1 MPAKRRTQPAGHAED
16 GTGEFDNQQALAP
29 KPKEKACFWRRS
41 CGQYN
46 FRGTNA
52 DCAYSVNKATS
63 KYQEKDDHK
72 DIEIEQLHKQL
83 NKYKKRIAIM
93 STASPRHTE
102 DDFDQLPVESEE
114 EDEPQPLA
122 NLHSSPPLARAFN
135 PCSVPLGETSSR
147 ESSPLTDHRSDII
160 LENSSLPPSR
170 SLSMTTLKV
179 APFRSNQ
186 PPSGRAKAF
195 DYVDDVKVLLL
206 DAIRIFECYIYT
218 INPFPS
224 AQEQEQWAQNI
235 WAMVTR
241 EDGQHYVLSDRMTT
255 IIKARKSNAR
265 GDVVDLARPLTQQAY
280 GFVLGSETKGTE
292 RKNVRRYQNL
302 TDDSAFHYKTYD
314 AAKGA
319 RSGFAQHK
327 HVSDLIQKAFF
338 KNTRALG
345 VEYQKYFDPIP
356 LVTIAFIFTV
366 ISANLDEWASGKYV
380 QAQFRESDHKANYQ
394 NYLQDLMEWE
404 RSAPEV
410 VQNIRKKWH
419 DRARRIA
426 GAVAENAF
434 NGRFL

>member
-1 MPAKRRTQPAGHAED
+1 MD
-16 GTGEFDNQQALAP
+16 
-29 KPKEKACFWRRS
+29 
-41 CGQYN
+41 
-46 FRGTNA
+46 
-52 DCAYSVNKATS
+52 
-63 KYQEKDDHK
+63 
-72 DIEIEQLHKQL
+72 
-83 NKYKKRIAIM
+83 
-93 STASPRHTE
+93 STA
-102 DDFDQLPVESEE
+102 
-114 EDEPQPLA
+114 
-122 NLHSSPPLARAFN
+122 PPGETPSIRR
-135 PCSVPLGETSSR
+135 SVPLGETSSR

-160 LENSSLPPSR
+160 LENSSLPPSH

-206 DAIRIFECYIYT
+206 NAIRIFECYIYT

-302 TDDSAFHYKTYD
+302 TDDSAFHYK
-314 AAKGA
+314 
-319 RSGFAQHK
+319 

-380 QAQFRESDHKANYQ
+380 QAQFRESNHKANYQ

-434 NGRFL
+434 NGRVSVNAMNSAKLELQGRTGLTDSENEDDNDDEHIDA